1 MPPKKIKRES
11 LGQISNVSLDEH
23 ASINS
28 GEAGNHPFFEK
39 SLQPVPV
46 PSHTSS
52 ITWKSKAVKEKEEFE
67 RVKQRV
73 RHFAPEQ
80 FRAKA
85 KPGHA
90 PSEIFPQNVGE
101 WITHKKEMLA
111 MAEAEKQKN
120 CDLLKAQILA
130 QEKIPKHQRKLK
142 PVFGK
147 DGKVFTNGLSPVLG
161 LPTIWSAEYKGEP
174 APWPTVGEMQWN
186 GDSRECVL
194 ARTKCG
200 RFLPPPRVPAEPKS
214 SVPFQDLPYKRQLP
228 LDQTG
233 PIFCNGPRPDEIHS
247 NNAEMDNDP
256 EFEAQGN
263 FYLGSELMEEL
274 GEWKPPYVPEWQQE
288 QHAMEEELAVQVA
301 ANYSEQVAAP
311 AFGYTGY
318 ADMNTSGW
326 YDGNFQ
332 DLAWENYPVWW

>member
-161 LPTIWSAEYKGEP
+161 LPTIWSAEYK
-174 APWPTVGEMQWN
+174 
-186 GDSRECVL
+186 
-194 ARTKCG
+194 
-200 RFLPPPRVPAEPKS
+200 
-214 SVPFQDLPYKRQLP
+214 
-228 LDQTG
+228 DQTG